1 MKDIDLVFESL
12 VEELKI
18 MITNISDIG
27 IDTKKYK
34 EKLNNIINDVH
45 SNVEESKEKWGNNA
59 NMFLETDYYPGIKK
73 LNRLKL
79 ELNEYNIYFKAV
91 NTCKYLILEL
101 DDIENLKD
109 DEKIN
114 NYVETIIELLIDIKN
129 SNIIYNKRKKTIL
142 KEVYDIVYKIIKLE
156 IIKFGKSRVYEYV
169 KDYGIDTS
177 FLEKYVRKDIE
188 NLNLDNEKYENIQKK
203 VYEINS
209 DGLTSNYF
217 DIDLI
222 KLLIKY
228 SDNIDSKEEIVN
240 ELKNLKNRLN
250 DIAETYNEALFKC
263 NNCLSKSKRILM
275 DLKKYRKRIL
285 MRFTYTIVSLGIFV
299 VGLFSTNYLIKKLCT
314 KQVYPKTTT
323 TYSNEYGKE
332 ILDGYS
338 LVGNNEQ
345 DKTYI
350 KVYGDLIDGIG
361 EDIREIYTY
370 DVSNVYLDN
379 IEDYLN
385 LDYLKLDY
393 DKQTVMIKQGD
404 YSKTNGYVEVKQ
416 TMIDRTKEESYLDKE
431 LYQVDSILS
440 YILYI
445 LLIVIFENIVYIA
458 SRGEGYFGIFTNM
471 SQLLKYNIGEYNK
484 YKVKHRKE
492 LQECK
497 CYLNSMLEELSKYEE
512 LKVRFDELYNQN
524 KYLLDDPE
532 ELLSKIDSLSQEL
545 SKEDIKGKLRS
556 LKRY

>member
-393 DKQTVMIKQGD
+393 NNDNLIDIYDLVLMKNRLEDKDEIEETKESTFELSEISKDNKTNVEKIFDQMANQITYYPTKDVWENCIQDADISIKQ
-404 YSKTNGYVEVKQ
+404 E
-416 TMIDRTKEESYLDKE
+416 DK
-431 LYQVDSILS
+431 DILKK
-440 YILYI
+440 L
-445 LLIVIFENIVYIA
+445 
-458 SRGEGYFGIFTNM
+458 
-471 SQLLKYNIGEYNK
+471 
-484 YKVKHRKE
+484 
-492 LQECK
+492 
-497 CYLNSMLEELSKYEE
+497 
-512 LKVRFDELYNQN
+512 
-524 KYLLDDPE
+524 
-532 ELLSKIDSLSQEL
+532 
-545 SKEDIKGKLRS
+545 GKLLGQTDVEGQIS
-556 LKRY
+556 EIEVTQNFLDTQIEKAEEEKKKNQKMYKTLGIVTGLVFVIILF